1 MIRFNDVHLR
11 WQYEQFELLKGVSFT
26 LERGINTILCESQGG
41 KTSICKLLTKVVKP
55 TSGSIEID
63 GVNLN
68 DIPNKQLDLLYLSNK
83 PTFFENRSVLY
94 NVAYPLAV
102 RKMKKAER
110 IQQTMQLLAQ
120 YNMHCFAKT
129 KVKKLSTEQRLLL
142 SFLRGQ
148 NVARSIVLLDDVFE
162 DIQLFEKY
170 QLFSR
175 FNQDCTVILTSN
187 AQMQPGNVI
196 TLDNGLVV

>member
-68 DIPNKQLDLLYLSNK
+68 DIPNKQLSLLYLSNK
-83 PTFFENRSVLY
+83 PTFFQNRSVLF

-102 RKMKKAER
+102 RKMKKADR

-129 KVKKLSTEQRLLL
+129 KIKKLSAQQRLLL

-148 NVARSIVLLDDVFE
+148 NVDRSIVLLDDVFE

-175 FNQDCTVILTSN
+175 FNQDCTIILTSN
-187 AQMQPGNVI
+187 PQIQQGNVI